1 MRLLIFLHILLTLVL
16 WPPLLVVVI
25 RVAIVASVVEV
36 VLEVLSLIATGG
48 IGGLLSIS
56 FGDKS
61 LGVVIGL
68 VELLMSRIEV
78 VEVVFWLVL
87 YRL

>member
-68 VELLMSRIEV
+68 VELLMSRV
-78 VEVVFWLVL
+78 
-87 YRL
+87 

>member
-1 MRLLIFLHILLTLVL
+1 
-16 WPPLLVVVI
+16 LLVVVI

-68 VELLMSRIEV
+68 VELLMSRV
-78 VEVVFWLVL
+78 
-87 YRL
+87 